1 VGNGLVFSAFVYI
14 VLLSATFTSSSD
26 EIEIISK
33 FSLEVLLPDEI
44 LRKYLDEEEIQRF
57 KEKEIGI
64 FSITV
69 SAEK

>member
-1 VGNGLVFSAFVYI
+1 MKSESFGH
-14 VLLSATFTSSSD
+14 